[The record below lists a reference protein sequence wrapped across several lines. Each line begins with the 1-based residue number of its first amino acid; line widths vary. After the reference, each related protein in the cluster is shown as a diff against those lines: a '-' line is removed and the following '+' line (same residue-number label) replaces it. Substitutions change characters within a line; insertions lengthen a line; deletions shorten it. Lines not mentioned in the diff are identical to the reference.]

1 MNGFDKLRE
10 QIEGKKNSALVAT
23 VDYLLTRNDMENKYL
38 NEEKSIEEME
48 DFIKA
53 NAEKTKENNWN
64 FVTNE
69 VVFAWA
75 VMYYSFPNSFLK
87 IEKKKQKESKKT
99 ENTKTTNKNNVIEL
113 NEAREK
119 LEKKKEI
126 EQISIFGGG
135 EV

>member
-1 MNGFDKLRE
+1 MNGFDRLRE
-10 QIEGKKNSALVAT
+10 QIEGKKNPALVAT
-23 VDYLLTRNDMENKYL
+23 VDYLLTRDDMENKYL
-38 NEEKSIEEME
+38 NEEKNIEEME
-48 DFIKA
+48 DFINA
-53 NAEKTKENNWN
+53 NANKTKDNRWTY
-64 FVTNE
+64 VTNE

-87 IEKKKQKESKKT
+87 IEKKKPKESKKA

-135 EV
+135 EE